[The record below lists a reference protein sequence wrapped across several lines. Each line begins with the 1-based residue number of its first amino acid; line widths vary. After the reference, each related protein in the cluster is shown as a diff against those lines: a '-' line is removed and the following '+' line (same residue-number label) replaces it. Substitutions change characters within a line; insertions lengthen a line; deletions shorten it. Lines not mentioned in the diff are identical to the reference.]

1 MTTLVVANQKGG
13 VGKTTTALNLAA
25 SLSAASRSV
34 LLVDLDS
41 QKNSTS
47 GSGITEKL
55 SNLTLLDVLID
66 EEPISSII
74 LKTEYKFDLIPASQ
88 ELISAEMELINK
100 SNPTAL
106 LQKKLNQVKQN
117 YDYIVI
123 DCPPSLGMVS
133 VSALRAADQVLIP
146 LQCEYYSLEGLA
158 SMSKT
163 IEEINSSTGDEIKI
177 SVILRTMF
185 DIRNKSA
192 RDVSSEL
199 EKHFA
204 NELCSTI
211 IPRNVK
217 LSEAPSYGM
226 PALYYEPEAKGT
238 IAYLAL
244 AGELINKYERI
255 GPSEL

>member
-47 GSGITEKL
+47 GSGITEKS

-88 ELISAEMELINK
+88 ELISAEMELVNK

-106 LQKKLNQVKQN
+106 LKKKLNQVKQN

-123 DCPPSLGMVS
+123 DCPPSLGMLS

-158 SMSKT
+158 SMNKT

-185 DIRNKSA
+185 D
-192 RDVSSEL
+192 
-199 EKHFA
+199 
-204 NELCSTI
+204 
-211 IPRNVK
+211 
-217 LSEAPSYGM
+217 LS
-226 PALYYEPEAKGT
+226 
-238 IAYLAL
+238 
-244 AGELINKYERI
+244 LIHI
-255 GPSEL
+255 

>member
-88 ELISAEMELINK
+88 ELVSAEMELINK
-100 SNPTAL
+100 SNPTEL
-106 LQKKLNQVKQN
+106 LKKKLNQVKQN
-117 YDYIVI
+117 YDYILI
-123 DCPPSLGMVS
+123 DCPPSLGMLS

-255 GPSEL
+255 GSSEL

>member
-106 LQKKLNQVKQN
+106 LKKKLNQVKHN

-123 DCPPSLGMVS
+123 DCPPSLGMLS

-217 LSEAPSYGM
+217 L
-226 PALYYEPEAKGT
+226 
-238 IAYLAL
+238 
-244 AGELINKYERI
+244 
-255 GPSEL
+255 

>member
-106 LQKKLNQVKQN
+106 LKKKLNQVKQN

-123 DCPPSLGMVS
+123 DCPPSLGMLS

-244 AGELINKYERI
+244 AGELINKYE
-255 GPSEL
+255 

>member
-66 EEPISSII
+66 EEPLSSII

-106 LQKKLNQVKQN
+106 LKKKLNQVKQN

-123 DCPPSLGMVS
+123 DCPPSLGMLS

-244 AGELINKYERI
+244 AGELINKYERTE
-255 GPSEL
+255 PSEL

>member
-1 MTTLVVANQKGG
+1 
-13 VGKTTTALNLAA
+13 
-25 SLSAASRSV
+25 
-34 LLVDLDS
+34 
-41 QKNSTS
+41 
-47 GSGITEKL
+47 
-55 SNLTLLDVLID
+55 
-66 EEPISSII
+66 
-74 LKTEYKFDLIPASQ
+74 
-88 ELISAEMELINK
+88 MELINK

-106 LQKKLNQVKQN
+106 LKKKLNQVKQN

-123 DCPPSLGMVS
+123 DCPPSLGMLS

-244 AGELINKYERI
+244 AGELINKYERT

>member
-41 QKNSTS
+41 QMNSTS
-47 GSGITEKL
+47 GSGITDRL

-66 EEPISSII
+66 EEPMSSII

-106 LQKKLNQVKQN
+106 LKKKLNQVKQN

-123 DCPPSLGMVS
+123 DCPPSLGMLS

-244 AGELINKYERI
+244 AGELINKYERT
-255 GPSEL
+255 GPNEL

>member
-1 MTTLVVANQKGG
+1 MTTLVIANQKGG

-25 SLSAASRSV
+25 SLSAASRKV
-34 LLVDLDS
+34 LLIDLDS

-47 GSGITEKL
+47 ASGVNTDA
-55 SNLTLLDVLID
+55 SSSLLDVLID
-66 EEPISSII
+66 NKPINSVI
-74 LKTEYKFDLIPASQ
+74 LKTEFKFDLIPASQ
-88 ELISAEMELINK
+88 DLISAEMELININ
-100 SNPTAL
+100 NPTAVL
-106 LQKKLNQVKQN
+106 KEKLRQIKYD

-123 DCPPSLGMVS
+123 DCPPSLGMLS
-133 VSALRAADQVLIP
+133 VSALRAADKVLIP

-158 SMSKT
+158 AMNQT
-163 IEEINSSTGDEIKI
+163 IQEINSSTGDEIKI

-185 DIRNKSA
+185 DTRNKSA
-192 RDVSSEL
+192 REVPQEL
-199 EKHFA
+199 EKHFSE
-204 NELCSTI
+204 ELCTTV

-244 AGELINKYERI
+244 AGELINKYEKN
-255 GPSEL
+255 SAA

>member
-88 ELISAEMELINK
+88 ELISAEMELVNK

-106 LQKKLNQVKQN
+106 LKKKLNQVKQN

-123 DCPPSLGMVS
+123 DCPPSLGMLS
-133 VSALRAADQVLIP
+133 VSALRAADQVIIP

>member
-88 ELISAEMELINK
+88 ELISAEMELVNK

-106 LQKKLNQVKQN
+106 LKKKLNQVKQN

-123 DCPPSLGMVS
+123 DCPPSLGMLS

-146 LQCEYYSLEGLA
+146 LQLSL
-158 SMSKT
+158 
-163 IEEINSSTGDEIKI
+163 IHI
-177 SVILRTMF
+177 
-185 DIRNKSA
+185 
-192 RDVSSEL
+192 
-199 EKHFA
+199 
-204 NELCSTI
+204 
-211 IPRNVK
+211 
-217 LSEAPSYGM
+217 
-226 PALYYEPEAKGT
+226 
-238 IAYLAL
+238 
-244 AGELINKYERI
+244 
-255 GPSEL
+255 